1 MRLYF
6 RRAIQ
11 DIRNNRFLNT
21 VTIITISLS
30 ILIVSAFVLFF
41 INASALMS
49 SWREGVRI
57 VVYLKNDVAP
67 ADIPAM
73 QSSLLAMYG
82 VSSVE
87 FISKETAL
95 EQLKMQM
102 KRQSS
107 ILENLS
113 INPLPDTFEIRMI
126 AASQNWEKAEELSK
140 KIELLPMVEEVEY
153 GQRWLEKFSGVYSLF
168 RLAGFT
174 LGALFL
180 VAAIFIVANTIRL
193 LLYSR
198 REEVEIMRL
207 VGATDFFVKA
217 PFYIESLIQ
226 GALGGAIGLG
236 MLFLLYLA
244 VSSNVSSG
252 MSPDWMRIQFLSL
265 QAVFFTFA
273 SSLLVGWL
281 GCYLA
286 LKQYMKA
293 PS

>member
-30 ILIVSAFVLFF
+30 ILIVSAFMLFF
-41 INASALMS
+41 INASTLMNL
-49 SWREGVRI
+49 WREGVRI
-57 VVYLKNDVAP
+57 VVYLKDDIAP

-95 EQLKMQM
+95 EQLKTQM

-113 INPLPDTFEIRMI
+113 SNPLPDTFEIRMI

-153 GQRWLEKFSGVYSLF
+153 GQRWLEKFSNIYSLF
-168 RLAGFT
+168 RLAGYT
-174 LGALFL
+174 MGALFL

-226 GALGGAIGLG
+226 GALGGGLG
-236 MLFLLYLA
+236 LGVLFLLYLA
-244 VSSNVSSG
+244 ASSNVASG
-252 MSPDWMRIQFLSL
+252 VSPDWIRIQFLPP
-265 QAVFFTFA
+265 QAVLLIFA
-273 SSLLVGWL
+273 SSLMVGWL

-293 PS
+293 QR